1 MGDEIQKEIPDMT
14 QTTIKK
20 ETEDDGMEDAT
31 HRRRA
36 STFDLTDVTP
46 IPTFEPQDA
55 GFPDLYG
62 IDDVNDNEPEI
73 INENE
78 EELNTPSRY
87 IIRVESIDDDDIDAG
102 VNVDVDFE
110 M

>member
-1 MGDEIQKEIPDMT
+1 MGDEIQKDIPDMT
-14 QTTIKK
+14 HTTIKK
-20 ETEDDGMEDAT
+20 EEEEDAT

-62 IDDVNDNEPEI
+62 IDDVNDHEPEI